1 MRGRSRFSERAR
13 SISSFFVQ
21 GHRPRQPRGAAA
33 DPRAGAARFETGRP
47 VLVLVA
53 QRPRPRRRSRAGR
66 SSWTALTGFNSCS
79 ISWTRPNRCAN
90 SPGRDRGDARSRS
103 LGRGAGGKRRGDKPL
118 GARPLSRPK
127 TAGCRGLQRCGN
139 CVGSLLL
146 HAIKVRPGA
155 DKERLARGGGR
166 GHAAGFE
173 LAFTQ
178 HFELPPGGERGDF
191 ALLVARVDA
200 AIGVDG

>member
-33 DPRAGAARFETGRP
+33 DPRAGAARFETGWP

-127 TAGCRGLQRCGN
+127 NRWLPWAATVRERRRRSTAPRDKGASGCGQRAPCPRRQARP
-139 CVGSLLL
+139 CSRLRVGF
-146 HAIKVRPGA
+146 HP
-155 DKERLARGGGR
+155 
-166 GHAAGFE
+166 
-173 LAFTQ
+173 
-178 HFELPPGGERGDF
+178 
-191 ALLVARVDA
+191 AL
-200 AIGVDG
+200 